1 VSSFDLN
8 PIPLYI
14 EEETGAAAGPLSDA
28 EVSRLRSDRPPILPN
43 KVKGGVLATDSTV
56 DDPSELS
63 ETGWGVLYASDLADG
78 VREQLKPLLDK
89 RKQDVG
95 KASDLLFK
103 EFTVEA
109 GTTARDWCK
118 PLKVDLSVAVRP
130 RMGVPY
136 YLLIV
141 GSPESISFEFQ
152 ALLKMQFA
160 VGRLYFDDLE
170 DYGRYAASVVAY
182 ETTQPEQAKNAAVW
196 ITGIPGDPATQMLST
211 ALKTDFTDP
220 DNPLG
225 APKFN
230 LEAFIGVDEA
240 TRPQLIEILRGNL
253 EYGRPAVIFVGTHG
267 LKCKVDATNPA
278 RQLARQG
285 ALITQ
290 EYNPAQP
297 APDTEWLLTGGDV
310 PDDARLDGTMVVLFA
325 CFSGGCP
332 RNNSYK
338 TNPDGSPI
346 PVALNDM
353 ICRLPQVLL
362 SRGALA
368 VLGHVDAAFPY
379 SFQGA
384 DGAPTPQ
391 VLRDPLQRLMQG
403 RPAGWATASLSLQW
417 TMLSVQLDSPEYA
430 ALETSDPGLFG
441 HVVTAK
447 TNAKNYIL
455 LGDPAVKLRVKELRD
470 PGMA

>member
-1 VSSFDLN
+1 VSTSDLN
-8 PIPLYI
+8 PIPLFV

-28 EVSRLRSDRPPILPN
+28 EVRRLRDERPPLLPN

-56 DDPSELS
+56 DDPSDLS
-63 ETGWGVLYASDLADG
+63 ETGWGVLFASDLADG
-78 VREQLKPLLDK
+78 VKEQLQPLLDK
-89 RKQDVG
+89 RKRDVG
-95 KASDLLFK
+95 KAGDLLYK

-118 PLKVDLSVAVRP
+118 PLKVDLTVSVRP

-141 GSPESISFEFQ
+141 GSPQSISFEFQ
-152 ALLKMQFA
+152 AMLKMQFA
-160 VGRLYFDDLE
+160 VGRLWFDDVE

-182 ETTQPEQAKNAAVW
+182 ETTQPEQSRNAAVW
-196 ITGIPGDPATQMLST
+196 ITGIPGDPATTMLSG
-211 ALKTDFTDP
+211 ALRTDFLDP
-220 DNPLG
+220 DNMLG

-230 LEAFIGVDEA
+230 LEAFIGVDQA
-240 TRPQLIEILRGNL
+240 TRPRLLEILRGNL
-253 EYGRPAVIFVGTHG
+253 EYGRPAVIFAGTHG
-267 LKCKVDATNPA
+267 LKCKVDAANPA

-290 EYNPAQP
+290 EYNPAQLG
-297 APDTEWLLTGGDV
+297 PDTEWLLTGDDV
-310 PDDARLDGTMVVLFA
+310 PSDARLDGTMVVLFA

-332 RNNSYK
+332 KNNSYR
-338 TNPDGSPI
+338 TNADGSAIPI
-346 PVALNDM
+346 ALNDM

-403 RPAGWATASLSLQW
+403 RPAGWATDSLSLQW
-417 TMLSVQLDSPEYA
+417 TMLSAQLDSPEYA
-430 ALETSDPGLFG
+430 ALETSDPDMFG

-447 TNAKNYIL
+447 TNARNYIL
-455 LGDPAVKLRVKELRD
+455 LGDPAVKLRVKELLD
-470 PGMA
+470 PGTA